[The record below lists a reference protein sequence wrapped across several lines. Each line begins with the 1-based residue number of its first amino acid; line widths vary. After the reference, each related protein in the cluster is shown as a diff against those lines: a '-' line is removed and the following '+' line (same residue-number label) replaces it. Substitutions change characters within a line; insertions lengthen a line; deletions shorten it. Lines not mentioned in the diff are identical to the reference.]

1 MSNSDRPVPVWVDEP
16 HAVVRRGM
24 VTTLEA
30 GGFAVVGESAG
41 LLPAPDTA
49 RAEMLIF
56 AADGAGA
63 AAALRH
69 VGRRPVRAV
78 RLVATLR
85 APAERQL
92 HELAAAGVA
101 AIVLHDEMTPE
112 LLLDTARTVGRDR
125 TCMPADLLPRLLERA
140 ADLAK
145 TSQGALTTRERD
157 VLRLLSE
164 GQDTRGIALDLSYSE
179 RTVKNVVH
187 DVLTKLNCRTRAQAV
202 GMATRAGVI

>member
-1 MSNSDRPVPVWVDEP
+1 MLKRDRAVQVWVDQP

-30 GGFAVVGESAG
+30 GGFTVVGESAG
-41 LLPAPDTA
+41 LVPAPDLE
-49 RAEMLIF
+49 RAEILVF
-56 AADGAGA
+56 EADGTGTGA
-63 AAALRH
+63 TLRH
-69 VGRRPVRAV
+69 VGGRPT

-85 APAERQL
+85 MPVERQL
-92 HELAAAGVA
+92 HELAGAGVA
-101 AIVLHDEMTPE
+101 AILLHDEMTPE
-112 LLLDTARTVGRDR
+112 LLLDTVRVVGRDR
-125 TCMPADLLPRLLERA
+125 TSLPADLLPRLLERA
-140 ADLAK
+140 AVLAR
-145 TSQGALTTRERD
+145 TSQGALTTRERE
-157 VLRLLSE
+157 VLRLLAE

>member
-1 MSNSDRPVPVWVDEP
+1 MMNSDRATQVWVDQP

-24 VTTLEA
+24 VTTLET
-30 GGFAVVGESAG
+30 GGLAVVGESAD
-41 LLPAPDTA
+41 LMPAPDLD
-49 RAEMLIF
+49 RAEILVF
-56 AADGAGA
+56 EADGTGTAS
-63 AAALRH
+63 ALRH
-69 VGRRPVRAV
+69 VGRRST

-85 APAERQL
+85 TPTERQL
-92 HELAAAGVA
+92 HDLASAGVA

-112 LLLDTARTVGRDR
+112 LLLDTVRVVGRDR
-125 TCMPADLLPRLLERA
+125 TSLPVDLLPRLLERA
-140 ADLAK
+140 AVLAK
-145 TSQGALTTRERD
+145 TSQGMLTTRERD
-157 VLRLLSE
+157 VLRLLAE

>member
-41 LLPAPDTA
+41 LLPAPDIA
-49 RAEMLIF
+49 RAEILIF
-56 AADGAGA
+56 AADGAGTA
-63 AAALRH
+63 ASLRH
-69 VGRRPVRAV
+69 VGGRPV

-125 TCMPADLLPRLLERA
+125 TSLPADLLPRLLERA
-140 ADLAK
+140 AVLAK